1 MICINR
7 EIGFIMSDLS
17 VFCTFLATAPHY
29 RTDCIVWDHCQRW
42 RNVQDGKSNVR
53 CAILN
58 VHSATLNVQCATL
71 NVECARLNVRCGK
84 LNDECASLNVEY
96 GKLNVQSASLNDECA
111 IFNNPSAGLNV
122 ERAIR
127 KDETTPLPHDFYL
140 VVSLNKWLGHALQ
153 THASGVTLNP

>member
-53 CAILN
+53 CARLN
-58 VHSATLNVQCATL
+58 VESATLNVRCATLIVESGKL
-71 NVECARLNVRCGK
+71 NVECAKLIVRC
-84 LNDECASLNVEY
+84 

-122 ERAIR
+122 ESAIR
-127 KDETTPLPHDFYL
+127 KDETNPLPHDGI
-140 VVSLNKWLGHALQ
+140 VWCIK
-153 THASGVTLNP
+153 